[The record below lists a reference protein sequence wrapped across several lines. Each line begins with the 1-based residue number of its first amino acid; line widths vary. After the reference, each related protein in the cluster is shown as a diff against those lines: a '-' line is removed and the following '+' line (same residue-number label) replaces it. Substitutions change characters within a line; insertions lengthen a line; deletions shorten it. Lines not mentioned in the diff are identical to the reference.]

1 MLPNIKALFFD
12 IDNTL
17 IDFHKSAY
25 SAMCDAMAEL
35 CLEAES
41 EALFAHFLAVNDIL
55 WKDVVSTVSGASA
68 CSANICFSPP
78 QRWRARRIC

>member
-41 EALFAHFLAVNDIL
+41 EALFAHFLAVNDI
-55 WKDVVSTVSGASA
+55 
-68 CSANICFSPP
+68 
-78 QRWRARRIC
+78 